1 MDMSGVRL
9 IAPIILSIMM
19 FGMGLS
25 LVFNDFKRIWIQP
38 KAILLGSALQLLLLP
53 IVGYVLAKA
62 FALPPVLA
70 VGLMVLVACPGG
82 PGSNLVAFLSRGDA
96 ALSVSLTAISSLLAV
111 FTIPL
116 VVNFGVSEFMP
127 SNPME
132 FSAVKTSLL
141 VLIITVIPVTLG
153 MVIARSCPAFD
164 KYCERPVKIISI
176 VFLLLLVVSTF
187 AKARHNLLELIQ
199 DVGLPTILLC
209 VVTMLIGYLSAKFS
223 KLDGRACKTIAIE
236 VGIQNSALA
245 IVVATTLLSDAELAV
260 PAAMYSPVMI
270 TACMLFLLHA
280 LLTSSGKMAGSTLVG
295 SS

>member
-25 LVFNDFKRIWIQP
+25 LVFNDFKRIWVQP

-53 IVGYVLAKA
+53 IVGYALAKA
-62 FALPPVLA
+62 FALPPALA
-70 VGLMVLVACPGG
+70 VGFMILVACPGG

-116 VVNFGVSEFMP
+116 VVNFSVSEFMQ
-127 SNPME
+127 NDEME

-141 VLIITVIPVTLG
+141 VLIITAIPVTLG
-153 MVIARSCPAFD
+153 MVVARSSPKFAAC
-164 KYCERPVKIISI
+164 CERPVKIISI
-176 VFLLLLVVSTF
+176 VFLLLLVISTF
-187 AKARHNLLELIQ
+187 IKARHNLPVLIHQ
-199 DVGLPTILLC
+199 VGLPTILLC
-209 VVTMLIGYLSAKFS
+209 VVTMLIGYLSARFS
-223 KLDGRACKTIAIE
+223 KLDGPACKTISIE

-245 IVVATTLLSDAELAV
+245 IVVATTLLNDAELAV

-280 LLTSSGKMAGSTLVG
+280 LLGSKGAGVG
-295 SS
+295 GR

>member
-9 IAPIILSIMM
+9 IAPIILAVMM

-25 LVFNDFKRIWIQP
+25 LVFNDFKRIWVQP

-53 IVGYVLAKA
+53 IVGYALAKA

-70 VGLMVLVACPGG
+70 VGLMILVACPGG

-116 VVNFGVSEFMP
+116 VVNFGVSEFMQN
-127 SNPME
+127 NPME

-153 MVIARSCPAFD
+153 MVVARTSPNFSTN
-164 KYCERPVKIISI
+164 CERPVKIISI

-187 AKARHNLLELIQ
+187 IKARHNLLELIQ
-199 DVGLPTILLC
+199 QVGLPTILLC

-223 KLDGRACKTIAIE
+223 KLDGPACKTIAIE

-245 IVVATTLLSDAELAV
+245 IVVATTLLDDAELAV

-280 LLTSSGKMAGSTLVG
+280 LFSAGKVSDRTRVG
-295 SS
+295 YS